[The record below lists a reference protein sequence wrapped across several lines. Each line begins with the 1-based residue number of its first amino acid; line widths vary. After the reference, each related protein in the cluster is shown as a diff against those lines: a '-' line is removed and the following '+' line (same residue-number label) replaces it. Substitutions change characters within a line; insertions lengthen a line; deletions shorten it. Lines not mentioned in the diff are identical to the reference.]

1 MAFSLSN
8 LLNFTSS
15 LFLSLSDPLQQL
27 FTASNNASSATMAAR
42 PTGLIA
48 TKGIELLTW
57 GKQINGL
64 GFFPHFILYN
74 S

>member
-8 LLNFTSS
+8 LLNLTST
-15 LFLSLSDPLQQL
+15 LLLTLSDPLQQL
-27 FTASNNASSATMAAR
+27 FTAPNASSETMAAR

-57 GKQINGL
+57 GK
-64 GFFPHFILYN
+64 
-74 S
+74 